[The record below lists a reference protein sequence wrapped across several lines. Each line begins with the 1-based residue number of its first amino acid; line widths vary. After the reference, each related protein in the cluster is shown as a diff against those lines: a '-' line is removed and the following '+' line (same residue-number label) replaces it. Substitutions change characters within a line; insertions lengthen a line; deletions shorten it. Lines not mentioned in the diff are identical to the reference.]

1 MSVGDILDGAFKLL
15 RANAGSAVIITAAL
29 IVPLAFVTAY
39 LGRHALG
46 GESIFSVLD
55 DPSRVEGTSTSAA
68 EILLL
73 YGSVLARY
81 LLFPFF
87 IGAALSPVVE
97 ASYLGSER
105 SAGEATRI
113 ALRVLPALIGAW
125 LLTRLLWTLGLFF
138 CVLPAFAVST
148 CFVVAA
154 PTLVI
159 ERLGAVAALRR
170 SVRLVR
176 PMFWRVLLIS
186 VLAGVI
192 GYFVDNALG
201 TVPQLAALMIGTD
214 LAWPLLAV
222 GQIVGSLVTMPFVA
236 MVAIL
241 LYYDGR
247 IRHEGF
253 DLQLMAAD
261 LARPATEA
269 TNLARPATEAT
280 NLARPATEA
289 TNLARPATEAGN
301 GVATR
306 RRRGVVGSGVALAMA
321 ALVALATSPAR
332 AGELPTPQRSP
343 AEVHRT
349 IRDVLS
355 RREFRRKAPSPI
367 ERARTSGARPAE
379 PAARVAVP
387 RRPRHGVGMGHS
399 RWAVRGR
406 DRPQRALCPL
416 DHTRPR
422 PADDVARPA
431 APLGA

>member
-29 IVPLAFVTAY
+29 IVPMAFVTAY

-55 DPSRVEGTSTSAA
+55 DPSKVDSTSTSAT

-73 YGSVLARY
+73 YGSLLARY

-97 ASYLGSER
+97 ASYLGGQR
-105 SAGEATRI
+105 TAGEAIRI
-113 ALRVLPALIGAW
+113 AARVLPALIGAF
-125 LLTRLLWTLGLFF
+125 LLTRLLWTFGVFF

-148 CFVVAA
+148 FFVVVA
-154 PTLVI
+154 PALVI

-176 PMFWRVLLIS
+176 PMFWRALLVS
-186 VLAGVI
+186 MLAGVV

-201 TVPQLAALMIGTD
+201 TVPQVAAVMIGTD

-236 MVAIL
+236 IVAIL

-269 TNLARPATEAT
+269 T
-280 NLARPATEA
+280 
-289 TNLARPATEAGN
+289 
-301 GVATR
+301 
-306 RRRGVVGSGVALAMA
+306 SM
-321 ALVALATSPAR
+321 
-332 AGELPTPQRSP
+332 
-343 AEVHRT
+343 
-349 IRDVLS
+349 
-355 RREFRRKAPSPI
+355 
-367 ERARTSGARPAE
+367 
-379 PAARVAVP
+379 
-387 RRPRHGVGMGHS
+387 
-399 RWAVRGR
+399 
-406 DRPQRALCPL
+406 
-416 DHTRPR
+416 TRPTGGT
-422 PADDVARPA
+422 AT
-431 APLGA
+431 